1 MKKIKNKFIVFVI
14 FILSA
19 VVWFLLFSPSNSKLD
34 SSVTLKSWEAIILQS
49 ESKVNLVENIPVIL
63 NVWDTL
69 KTLNEDSLAIIKWW
83 DGSITRLWGI
93 WELNIQEDFISFDK
107 TQINI
112 KFNLLAGKTWSNV
125 LNYIPEESHFIQTF
139 NDHEAAV
146 RGTVFDINLDN
157 DYIYVTDHAV
167 EITKPNGEKVEV
179 WENKPFSIEK
189 WEFITL
195 LEFIQKFKD
204 STWTNINK
212 NLDKIRLEDLQAEMV
227 KTLQAGIWFIEYEN
241 ITKNND
247 IARYIRSL
255 NSEEK
260 RKKYRELLSEY
271 QNLHF
276 ANAQTPELLEEKIK
290 VKQVLVELADEENK
304 ELLIKSSLYD
314 LDEVFQ
320 TNNPLAFQ
328 RIIEMF
334 EAQNQIVQKL
344 KISLPEVFKFDR
356 LSDEFVVVLQSRIW
370 TLKEKFRW
378 VDFQTIPTITP
389 EMLQNLKNSADAKV
403 QDFLNNNLDPEV
415 IKNFGQSAI
424 DTFNS
429 LFNNK

>member
-19 VVWFLLFSPSNSKLD
+19 VVWFLLFSPSNKNLD
-34 SSVTLKSWEAIILQS
+34 SSVTLKSWDAMILKSDKQI
-49 ESKVNLVENIPVIL
+49 NLEQNIPVLITT
-63 NVWDTL
+63 WDTL
-69 KTLNEDSLAIIKWW
+69 KTLSEESLAIIKWW
-83 DGSITRLWGI
+83 DGSITRLWWI
-93 WELNIQEDFISFDK
+93 WELQLEEDFVSFDK

-125 LNYIPEESHFIQTF
+125 LNYIPDESHFIQTF

-146 RGTVFDINLDN
+146 RGTIFDINLEN

-167 EITKPNGEKVEV
+167 EVTKPNGDIIEV
-179 WENKPFSIEK
+179 WKNKPFSIK
-189 WEFITL
+189 DWDFISL

-212 NLDKIRLEDLQAEMV
+212 NLDKIRLEDLQVEML
-227 KTLQAGIWFIEYEN
+227 KTLQAGIGFIEYEN

-247 IARYIRSL
+247 IARYIKSL
-255 NSEEK
+255 NTEEK
-260 RKKYRELLSEY
+260 RNKYRELLAEY

-276 ANAQTPELLEEKIK
+276 ANAQTPELLDEKIK

-304 ELLIKSSLYD
+304 QLLIKSSLYD

-320 TNNPLAFQ
+320 TNNPLAFE
-328 RIIEMF
+328 RIIQMF
-334 EAQNQIVQKL
+334 EAQNDIVEKL
-344 KISLPEVFKFDR
+344 KISLPEVLKFDR
-356 LSDEFVVVLQSRIW
+356 LSDEFVVVLQSRIGS
-370 TLKEKFRW
+370 LKEKFSW
-378 VDFQTIPTITP
+378 VDFQSIPTITP
-389 EMLQNLKNSADAKV
+389 EMLQNLKKSADAKV
-403 QDFLNNNLDPEV
+403 QEFLNNNLDPEI

-429 LFNNK
+429 LFNNQ